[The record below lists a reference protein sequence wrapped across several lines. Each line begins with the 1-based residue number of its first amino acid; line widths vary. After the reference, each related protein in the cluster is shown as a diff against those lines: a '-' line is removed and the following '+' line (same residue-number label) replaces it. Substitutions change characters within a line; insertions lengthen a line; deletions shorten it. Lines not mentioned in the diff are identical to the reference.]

1 MSGSYALH
9 PEAYMDLDE
18 ICGYIAQD
26 NPDAADRVI
35 TEIFNAI
42 RALVRFPDK
51 GADARTSPRGP
62 FASFGCVNI

>member
-1 MSGSYALH
+1 MSGSYALP

-42 RALVRFPDK
+42 PPWSVSRTRAQTPGPHRAAPSLHS
-51 GADARTSPRGP
+51 GA
-62 FASFGCVNI
+62 